1 MHETGVARRAAGR
14 PAWLIDSADFWRLWF
29 VGLVVFTVRWVET
42 VAVGV
47 FVYQDTGSAFIVAMM
62 TMLRLLPMGLFGAFL
77 GAIAERVE
85 RRTALI
91 LVTVSMVLTSLS
103 LAVLAHLHLL
113 AVWHLAVASFING
126 IGWATDNPVRRVMI
140 GEAVGTAQ
148 MGTAMSVDVG
158 ANNASRMV
166 GPTVGGL
173 LLAGIGIDGVFTLSV
188 ALYAI
193 AVVAACRVRYRNSFP
208 PNATESVLARIA
220 EGLRLVRNDRRLIG
234 TLTVTVIYNVFGWP
248 FTSMVPVIG
257 QDRLMLGPEG
267 IGILASMD
275 GVGAFAGA
283 VLMAM
288 FCKPRFYR
296 TVYVGGVSLYMVM
309 LIVFALVPLPA
320 VAGTALL
327 FTGLGGAGFS
337 IMQAT
342 LVYLSSPPEMRSR
355 MLGVLS
361 VRRTGRLRRAR
372 LAGRCD
378 RRALGHRRDRLHGP
392 ADDVADPAAV
402 ADDLTRTGQGRT
414 SCPQPAI
421 RSRSCTLS
429 AAFRSPM
436 PRPCS
441 GRCRRWP
448 GRI

>member
-1 MHETGVARRAAGR
+1 VHDTNVARPAGR

-29 VGLVVFTVRWVET
+29 VGLVVFVVRWVET

-47 FVYQDTGSAFIVAMM
+47 FVYQDTGSAFTVAMM

-77 GAIAERVE
+77 GAIAERTE
-85 RRTALI
+85 RRTTLI
-91 LVTVSMVLTSLS
+91 LVTASMVITSLT
-103 LAVLAHLHLL
+103 LAILAHWHLL
-113 AVWHLAVASFING
+113 EVWQLAVASFING

-140 GEAVGTAQ
+140 GEEVGAGQ

-166 GPTVGGL
+166 GPTIGGL
-173 LLAGIGIDGVFTLSV
+173 LLASAGIDGVFTLSV
-188 ALYAI
+188 VLYAV
-193 AVVAACRVRYRNSFP
+193 AVVAACRVRYRNTFP
-208 PNATESVLARIA
+208 PATAESVLARIA
-220 EGLRLVRNDRRLIG
+220 EGLRLVRSDRRLIG

-257 QDRLMLGPEG
+257 QDRLLLGPEG

-275 GVGAFAGA
+275 GIGAFAGA

-288 FCKPRFYR
+288 FCKPHFYR
-296 TVYVGGVSLYMVM
+296 TAYVGGVTLYMVM

-320 VAGTALL
+320 VAGSALL
-327 FTGLGGAGFS
+327 FTGFGGAGFS

-361 VRRTGRLRRAR
+361 VCIGI
-372 LAGRCD
+372 GPVGFV
-378 RRALGHRRDRLHGP
+378 ALGWL
-392 ADDVADPAAV
+392 ADAIGAPWATAASGLTGLLMML
-402 ADDLTRTGQGRT
+402 LTRPLWRK
-414 SCPQPAI
+414 I
-421 RSRSCTLS
+421 
-429 AAFRSPM
+429 
-436 PRPCS
+436 
-441 GRCRRWP
+441 
-448 GRI
+448 